1 MSEPT
6 RSIVLG
12 IAGLRGDDP
21 RAGPSRTDPALA
33 SAATLARSAGAT
45 LHVVHAYELPA
56 PALAGL
62 TLPLP
67 ADARRRYTAGITER
81 VRAQAAEWP
90 QVDVRCHVVEGS
102 AADAICDTAARL
114 HAGLIVV
121 GATRRGRMWRGLI
134 GSTAEGVVRES
145 TVPVLV
151 LHQPL
156 ALPIRRVLLTTD
168 LSDENEEQLE
178 RGVATVGAL
187 SKLRPELR
195 LLLVVASDPLVP
207 PPWDEALAM
216 RGAEPAVRRLGGR
229 FGAAVEASVRSGEV
243 SLEIVREADEWKADL
258 LVLGTHGRSGFRRLW
273 LGGTAASALRAAQ
286 CNVLMVPAAC
296 AESDDPAL
304 LVEAGHVGAQ
314 TSALVR

>member
-1 MSEPT
+1 MSEPI

-12 IAGLRGDDP
+12 IAALRGDDP
-21 RAGPSRTDPALA
+21 STGPSRTDPALA
-33 SAATLARSAGAT
+33 SAAALARSVGAT

-56 PALAGL
+56 PTLAGL
-62 TLPLP
+62 ALPLP
-67 ADARRRYTAGITER
+67 ADARRRYAAAITER

-90 QVDVRCHVVEGS
+90 GLDVRCHVVEGTP
-102 AADAICDTAARL
+102 AEVVCDTAARL
-114 HAGLIVV
+114 HAGLVVV
-121 GATRRGRMWRGLI
+121 GATRRGRAWRGLV
-134 GSTAEGVVRES
+134 GSTAEGVVRAA

-168 LSDENEEQLE
+168 LSDESEALLE

-187 SKLRPELR
+187 TDLRPELR

-207 PPWDEALAM
+207 PPWEEALAM
-216 RGAEPAVRRLGGR
+216 RGAEPAVRRLGAR
-229 FGAAVEASVRSGEV
+229 IAPAVEAAVRGGEV
-243 SLEIVREADEWKADL
+243 SLEIAREADEWKADV

-286 CNVLMVPAAC
+286 CNVLVVPAVQQ
-296 AESDDPAL
+296 DDPAL
-304 LVEAGHVGAQ
+304 GLGADRAGEP
-314 TSALVR
+314 ALAG

>member
-1 MSEPT
+1 MSEPI

-12 IAGLRGDDP
+12 IAALRGDDP
-21 RAGPSRTDPALA
+21 STGPSRTDPALA
-33 SAATLARSAGAT
+33 SAAALARSAGAT

-56 PALAGL
+56 PTLAGL

-67 ADARRRYTAGITER
+67 ADARRRYAAAITER
-81 VRAQAAEWP
+81 VRAQVAEWP
-90 QVDVRCHVVEGS
+90 GLDVRCHVVEGTP
-102 AADAICDTAARL
+102 AEVVCDTAARL
-114 HAGLIVV
+114 HADLIVV
-121 GATRRGRMWRGLI
+121 GATRRGRVWRGLI
-134 GSTAEGVVRES
+134 GSTAEGVVRAA

-168 LSDENEEQLE
+168 LSDENEALLE

-187 SKLRPELR
+187 TDLRPELR

-207 PPWDEALAM
+207 PPCEEELAIH
-216 RGAEPAVRRLGGR
+216 GAAPAVRRLGCR
-229 FGAAVEASVRSGEV
+229 IGAAVEASVRSGEV
-243 SLEIVREADEWKADL
+243 SLEIAREVDEWKADI

-286 CNVLMVPAAC
+286 CNVLMVPATIARS
-296 AESDDPAL
+296 EDPAL
-304 LVEAGHVGAQ
+304 RVDLGEA
-314 TSALVR
+314 ALVG